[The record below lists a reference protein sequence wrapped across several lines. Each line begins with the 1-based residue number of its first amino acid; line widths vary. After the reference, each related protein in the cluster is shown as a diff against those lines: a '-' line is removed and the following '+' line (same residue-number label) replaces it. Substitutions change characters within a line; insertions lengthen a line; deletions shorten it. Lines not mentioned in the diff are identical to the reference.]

1 MLNLHLV
8 LTQAFGQAVGWGLL
22 DRSPAAGAQPPRPR
36 RPEPAVVDAELAM
49 RILTAAR
56 GQAIDLPAAIAIAT
70 GIRRG
75 EILGLR
81 WSDLD
86 AEFSVAHVRR
96 TLQSTTS
103 GAVFEDPKTRRSRR
117 AVALPAFLHPYLA
130 RQIED
135 QSRRRAE
142 LADGW
147 KDTDLVVDAG
157 DGGAVSPVNLSSAWP
172 GSFDASDFRMCVS
185 TIFAT
190 GTRR

>member
-1 MLNLHLV
+1 M
-8 LTQAFGQAVGWGLL
+8 
-22 DRSPAAGAQPPRPR
+22 
-36 RPEPAVVDAELAM
+36 
-49 RILTAAR
+49 
-56 GQAIDLPAAIAIAT
+56 
-70 GIRRG
+70 
-75 EILGLR
+75 
-81 WSDLD
+81 
-86 AEFSVAHVRR
+86 
-96 TLQSTTS
+96 
-103 GAVFEDPKTRRSRR
+103 
-117 AVALPAFLHPYLA
+117 PAFLHPYLA